1 MLSYFARAKPLAA
14 DNPAGSS
21 GLARSM
27 AGAIGAAAGLTTVAP
42 LLIPVAQ
49 VALVPGWVASGRRG
63 GNRCPRGRNPAR
75 SDQ

>member
-1 MLSYFARAKPLAA
+1 
-14 DNPAGSS
+14 
-21 GLARSM
+21 M